1 MINIKYFDT
10 NLLSIDKI
18 SFKNTDAVIYKIKHI
33 TTESL
38 DHEIIDSENLLYTIF
53 NNLDGSIT
61 KDSSIED
68 NSTEESNANKYLIF
82 ASTNKNKNVLKK
94 ILRTL
99 G

>member
-1 MINIKYFDT
+1 MINIKNFDT

-38 DHEIIDSENLLYTIF
+38 GHEIIDSENLLYTIF

-61 KDSSIED
+61 EGSSIED
-68 NSTEESNANKYLIF
+68 NSTEKSNANKYLIF
-82 ASTNKNKNVLKK
+82 ASTNKNKNVFKK
-94 ILRTL
+94 IHRTL